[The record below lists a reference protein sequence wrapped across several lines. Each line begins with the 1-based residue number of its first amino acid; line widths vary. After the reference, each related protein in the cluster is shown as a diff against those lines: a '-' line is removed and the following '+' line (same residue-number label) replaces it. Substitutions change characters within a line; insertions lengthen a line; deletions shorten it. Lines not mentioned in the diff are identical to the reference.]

1 MSTETNPETDWQ
13 VEMKI
18 SDSTQP
24 ANWQAFQGT
33 PPDSEQPPT
42 EESIRFSDWQ
52 LEPYFDQPADT
63 LSGRWY
69 GKLASFGL

>member
-13 VEMKI
+13 VEMTMNDGAQTAGWK
-18 SDSTQP
+18 DHQE
-24 ANWQAFQGT
+24 T
-33 PPDSEQPPT
+33 PLSSEQPPD